1 MSETPTSVLVIDD
14 EPAIVEAMEILLRK
28 EGYAA
33 HTATDGNEGIS
44 RMAALRPDIVI
55 SDVRMPTMSG
65 LDVLAAARSLDSEMP
80 VILMTAQ
87 ATVPA
92 AVQAV
97 NDGAESNRFMPTSA
111 TRTTTARCRPRTRRR
126 P

>member
-14 EPAIVEAMEILLRK
+14 EPAIVETMEILLRK

-80 VILMTAQ
+80 VSRAIWRSENPSRFQRSREARSIVPTA
-87 ATVPA
+87 TWA
-92 AVQAV
+92 A
-97 NDGAESNRFMPTSA
+97 A
-111 TRTTTARCRPRTRRR
+111 TRISSSITISCSS
-126 P
+126 